1 MNRRRA
7 ILEAMRDRVS
17 GALPD
22 AKVFVGREPRLGPDD
37 PPVAVAILPDEDV
50 PDDTLPRSRRLWTI
64 RVLVAR
70 VAGPDDDAWLAFE
83 SELFDPVM
91 TAIEDDR
98 ASPSQVRGSPGST
111 LGGLCTALVRESVT
125 AYERTEGTYAEG
137 VEIAYSLAYPVSP
150 GTT

>member
-1 MNRRRA
+1 
-7 ILEAMRDRVS
+7 
-17 GALPD
+17 
-22 AKVFVGREPRLGPDD
+22 
-37 PPVAVAILPDEDV
+37 
-50 PDDTLPRSRRLWTI
+50 
-64 RVLVAR
+64 
-70 VAGPDDDAWLAFE
+70 
-83 SELFDPVM
+83 M